1 MQEICQILIIK
12 SITVKDIGHE
22 KIFDKAGIQQ
32 KVTASLKEN
41 LGNTTREEF
50 AVNNLAAL
58 DEFRFINKELGKH
71 SNIIW
76 KVIVNNNP
84 ATKERMDELRDALD
98 KLILYFDIQLMFCCY

>member
-1 MQEICQILIIK
+1 MALSTTDLASGSNGLPKTIAPGNHELKINNIK
-12 SITVKDIGHE
+12 
-22 KIFDKAGIQQ
+22 
-32 KVTASLKEN
+32 
-41 LGNTTREEF
+41 
-50 AVNNLAAL
+50 L

-98 KLILYFDIQLMFCCY
+98 KLILYFDI